1 MLLTDESHGQNSAGR
16 ERDRRAEEL
25 LEHEDPL
32 GVMPKG
38 PVPEV
43 GYVLLAAV
51 EELVQ
56 VEVLVGLAAEL
67 LCRAFGVVN
76 RMGHQMLNS
85 LVVLRVSVKFS
96 P

>member
-1 MLLTDESHGQNSAGR
+1 
-16 ERDRRAEEL
+16 
-25 LEHEDPL
+25 
-32 GVMPKG
+32 
-38 PVPEV
+38 
-43 GYVLLAAV
+43 
-51 EELVQ
+51 VQ

-67 LCRAFGVVN
+67 LCRASGVVN

>member
-1 MLLTDESHGQNSAGR
+1 VLLTDESDRKNPAGG

-43 GYVLLAAV
+43 GHVLLAAV

-67 LCRAFGVVN
+67 LCRASGVVN